1 MKTRLL
7 SLLAL
12 VLLATSASF
21 AEVKD
26 VETVT
31 PAAEFLQ
38 KNIKYPIVAREQ
50 NISGSVLLA
59 FRADEGKKL
68 VLETLGYDHKLLSD
82 GVLAQIKRVETKLLD
97 LMDPDVP
104 QVFKLTF
111 ESR

>member
-1 MKTRLL
+1 MKTRFL

-31 PAAEFLQ
+31 PAAEFLE
-38 KNIKYPIVAREQ
+38 KTIKYPYVALER
-50 NISGSVLLA
+50 NVSGSVFLT

-82 GVLAQIKRVETKLLD
+82 GVMAQIKRLENNLLE
-97 LMDPDVP
+97 LMEPDVP

-111 ESR
+111 EIR